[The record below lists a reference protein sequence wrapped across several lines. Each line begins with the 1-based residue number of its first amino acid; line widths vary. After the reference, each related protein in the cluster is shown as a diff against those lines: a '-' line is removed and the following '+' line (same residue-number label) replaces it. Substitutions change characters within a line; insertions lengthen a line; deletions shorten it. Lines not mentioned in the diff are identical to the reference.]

1 MDYAVEDIITEV
13 LTTMDR
19 QVESTALLSSGVSLS
34 VRDIVRKHL
43 LDAAWQMTMEAPA
56 RMLEGEAF
64 GTSASWESAIGIG
77 IGAVALPD
85 DFLRLLAFRMSDW
98 THAVYHIVDPDSS
111 EWQMVSSS
119 LLMGVRGNG
128 ARPLCTITHWATG
141 RKLEFC
147 GCSSGSDVS
156 VSVAVYAKKPTITTA
171 SNIETLSMSA
181 DIKRAVVF
189 RCAALASTTIGETDT
204 AANFFELSK
213 KMIQ

>member
-1 MDYAVEDIITEV
+1 MDYAVEDIIAEV

-34 VRDIVRKHL
+34 VRDVVRKHM

-56 RMLEGEAF
+56 RMLEGKTF
-64 GTSASWESAIGIG
+64 GISASWESAIGIG
-77 IGAVALPD
+77 IGAVDLPD

-98 THAVYHIVDPDSS
+98 THAVYHIVEPDSS
-111 EWQMVSSS
+111 EWQMVSTS
-119 LLMGVRGNG
+119 LLLGVRGNG
-128 ARPLCTITHWATG
+128 SRPLCTITHWATG

-147 GCSSGSDVS
+147 GCSSGAEVS
-156 VSVAVYAKKPTITTA
+156 VSVAVYAAKPIITTI
-171 SNIETLSMSA
+171 SNEEKISVSA

-189 RCAALASTTIGETDT
+189 RCAALSCTTIGETAT
-204 AANFFELSK
+204 ATNFFELSK

>member
-1 MDYAVEDIITEV
+1 MDYVVEDIITEV

-64 GTSASWESAIGIG
+64 GESISWESAVGIG
-77 IGAVALPD
+77 IGAIDLPD
-85 DFLRLLAFRMSDW
+85 DFLRLLSFRMSDW
-98 THAVYHIVDPDSS
+98 NHAVYHAVEPDGP
-111 EWQMVSSS
+111 EWQMVSTSM
-119 LLMGVRGNG
+119 LVGVRCNG
-128 ARPLCTITHWATG
+128 ARPLCTITHWTYG

-147 GCSSGSDVS
+147 GCSSGSGVS
-156 VSVAVYAKKPTITTA
+156 IDRAVYAKKPDITT
-171 SNIETLSMSA
+171 IEDAEILSVSG
-181 DIKRAVVF
+181 DIKSSIVL
-189 RCAALASTTIGETDT
+189 RCAALACTTIGETAVAT
-204 AANFFELSK
+204 NFFELSK